1 MKNTITKIAN
11 LKVGLTVFIG
21 LLIALIFIFLVGTE
35 GNYFSKTYLLKL
47 KVENVEGLTA
57 GAPVSLG
64 GLKIGTVKSIE
75 FFNSNQMNLIIIDLE
90 ILEKYQP
97 QITENSEA
105 FFRTIGLLG
114 DKFVDVSI
122 GQPGQRV
129 LGNGEYLP
137 VKPSF
142 SLEAIGSD
150 LQPAA
155 ADFAEVMSNLKI
167 ITDNIAGGKGTIGQL
182 ISDDNSAN
190 KLTSILNNLNTFSE
204 ALSNQQG
211 SLSKLAYDPA
221 LYSSL
226 IELTKNL
233 KSASDSLL
241 LGNGTIGKM
250 LTDQSLFNNLSS
262 AAEKLNGLL
271 SSAENDSTLIGGAL
285 NDGKFYSNLNSVL
298 KNLNALIIDL
308 KENPDR
314 YIQLSVF

>member
-1 MKNTITKIAN
+1 MKNTFTKIAN

-35 GNYFSKTYLLKL
+35 GNYFSKTYSLKL
-47 KVENVEGLTA
+47 KVENVEGLTV

-64 GLKIGTVKSIE
+64 GLKIGSVKNIE
-75 FFNSNQMNLIIIDLE
+75 FLNKNNQNQIVIDLE

-97 QITENSEA
+97 QITENSVA

-155 ADFAEVMSNLKI
+155 ADFADVMSNLKI
-167 ITDNIAGGKGTIGQL
+167 ITENIASGKGTVGQL
-182 ISDDNSAN
+182 ISDDKSGS
-190 KLTSILNNLNTFSE
+190 KISSILNNLNSFSE

-211 SLSKLAYDPA
+211 SLGKLAYDPA

-226 IELTKNL
+226 TELTANL
-233 KSASDSLL
+233 KSVSDSLM
-241 LGNGTIGKM
+241 LGKGTLGKL
-250 LTDQSLFNNLSS
+250 LTDQSLFNNLNSVT
-262 AAEKLNGLL
+262 EKLNKIIA
-271 SSAENDSTLIGGAL
+271 STENDSTLAGGML

-298 KNLNALIIDL
+298 KNLNVLIVDL

>member
-1 MKNTITKIAN
+1 MKNTFTKIAN

-21 LLIALIFIFLVGTE
+21 LVIALVLIFLVGTG

-47 KVENVEGLTA
+47 KVENVEGLNA
-57 GAPVSLG
+57 GSPVSLG
-64 GLKIGTVKSIE
+64 GLKIGSVKSIE
-75 FFNSNQMNLIIIDLE
+75 FYNTNQKNQIIIDLE
-90 ILEKYQP
+90 ILEKFQP
-97 QITENSEA
+97 QITENSEV

-129 LGNGEYLP
+129 LNNGEFLP
-137 VKPSF
+137 VRPSF

-150 LQPAA
+150 LQPAV
-155 ADFAEVMSNLKI
+155 ADFADVMSNLKI
-167 ITDNIAGGKGTIGQL
+167 ITDNIASGKGTIGQL
-182 ISDDNSAN
+182 ISDDKSGN
-190 KLTSILNNLNTFSE
+190 KLTSIINNLNTFSE

-211 SLSKLAYDPA
+211 SLGKLAYDPA

-226 IELTKNL
+226 TELTEDL
-233 KSASDSLL
+233 KSVSDSLMRGRGT
-241 LGNGTIGKM
+241 LGKL
-250 LTDQSLFNNLSS
+250 LTDQSLFNNLNSVS
-262 AAEKLNGLL
+262 EKLNKILV
-271 SSAENDSTLIGGAL
+271 STETDSTLVGGAL

>member
-1 MKNTITKIAN
+1 MKNTFTKIAN

-75 FFNSNQMNLIIIDLE
+75 FYNTQKKNQIIIDLE

-129 LGNGEYLP
+129 LGNGEFLP

-155 ADFAEVMSNLKI
+155 ADFADVMSNLKI
-167 ITDNIAGGKGTIGQL
+167 ITDNIASGKGTIGQL
-182 ISDDNSAN
+182 VSDEKSGN
-190 KLTSILNNLNTFSE
+190 KLASIVNNLNTFSE

-211 SLSKLAYDPA
+211 SLGKLAYDSA

-226 IELTKNL
+226 TQLTANL
-233 KSASDSLL
+233 KIVSDSLMLGGGTFGKL
-241 LGNGTIGKM
+241 LK
-250 LTDQSLFNNLSS
+250 DQSLFNNLNS
-262 AAEKLNGLL
+262 ASEKLNKFL
-271 SSAENDSTLIGGAL
+271 SSTENDSTLIGGTL

-298 KNLNALIIDL
+298 KNLNTLIVDL